1 MQERKVD
8 IINKLITIK
17 TEGADETAA
26 LEEIVALINNRFDEE
41 V

>member
-1 MQERKVD
+1 MPA
-8 IINKLITIK
+8 K
-17 TEGADETAA
+17 TSEGADETAA